1 MWEYLVSVDS
11 LYPLG
16 AALLGNFREGQVLY
30 LLARGQHSLGRRNA
44 VFFWNY
50 RWNCKVLL
58 RELPGGPW
66 AQGEPVECPPGTAT
80 WSRFHRNWGM
90 PGVLVLLPALHR
102 NRSSG
107 FNSSP
112 SVLLLVLPARIL
124 LFLPFLGWGWGR
136 GGSAPSPPSEGLS
149 IPTTNIC
156 ALQTG
161 QNNPSSSFRARGRP
175 LRSHSSSTQSHPA
188 LPFRRN
194 QIFFFL
200 FVPPLVPFI
209 PRCNSNPTTESLWL
223 PSVSE
228 LGLVRFSLGTRK
240 LLF

>member
-16 AALLGNFREGQVLY
+16 AALFGNFREGQVLY

-102 NRSSG
+102 NHSSG

-112 SVLLLVLPARIL
+112 SVLVLVLPARIL

-175 LRSHSSSTQSHPA
+175 LRSHNSSAQSYPA

-200 FVPPLVPFI
+200 FVAPLVPFI
-209 PRCNSNPTTESLWL
+209 PRCSSNPTTESLWL
-223 PSVSE
+223 PSISE
-228 LGLVRFSLGTRK
+228 LGLVRFSFGIKSLS
-240 LLF
+240 